1 MIHAQV
7 GGGLLL
13 AALIISTFATGL
25 GLWSAL
31 RQDPTLAWVARRGLY
46 AATAAVAVSSVILV
60 LALVG
65 HDFAIAF
72 VAEHTDRATP
82 VAFLVAAF
90 YGGQEGSLLYWA
102 LVLSLLGSAALAS
115 ASAASLA
122 VRAWAQVVI
131 SGILTFFLTVLVL
144 VASPFATFSLVPPDG
159 LGLNPLLRDQGMLIH
174 PPFLLAG
181 FASFAIPFSF
191 AIAALLARE
200 PGAGW
205 IALTRKF
212 ALLAW
217 GLQTVGLVLGMWW
230 AYHVLGW
237 GGYWGWD
244 PVENVALLPWLA
256 STAYIHSAQIQ
267 ERRGTLRAWNFG
279 LVILSFLLAIFGTF
293 VVRSGIIQSVHSFAV
308 SSIGP
313 WFLGFLIV
321 CVAFSGLVLLIR
333 LPELRSAQ
341 PLEALVSREGAFL
354 LNNLLFITIA
364 IAVLWGT
371 LLPLISTV
379 GGGQQLVAGPPY
391 YERATG
397 PLFLALLGLMAIGPM
412 VPWQRA
418 DNRWLRSL
426 RSQVLAAGLV
436 ATVVFAAGV
445 RSPLQLLTAALL
457 GAAGATC
464 LLEFYRAARF
474 ARRLSSHW
482 LGSAWRLALRNRRR
496 YAAYLAHFGLVL
508 IAAGIAGSHFGQQ
521 EREVVLSPGQQ
532 VTIGNY
538 TLTYV
543 KTSSVTLSDSD
554 EYTAELQMGSETLRP
569 QHLVYGGGQ
578 SGTRVAI
585 RSTPLEDLYV
595 VLSSVNS
602 DGTAAFVL
610 FVNPLVTWIWA
621 GAAILIYGV
630 WLGSLGAR
638 PAVDVVEK
646 RTLVSSELAR
656 AARL

>member
-1 MIHAQV
+1 MIQAEV
-7 GGGLLL
+7 GSGLLL
-13 AALIISTFATGL
+13 AALVVSIFSTGL
-25 GLWSAL
+25 GIWAAL
-31 RQDPTLAWVARRGLY
+31 RRDPALAWVSRRGLY
-46 AATAAVAVSSVILV
+46 AAAIAVVLSSAVLIQAL
-60 LALVG
+60 LA

-72 VAEHTDRATP
+72 VAEHTDMATP

-102 LVLSLLGSAALAS
+102 LILSLLGSAALAS
-115 ASAASLA
+115 ASAASVT
-122 VRAWAQVVI
+122 VRAWAQVI
-131 SGILTFFLTVLVL
+131 ITGILSFFLIVLVI
-144 VASPFATFSLVPPDG
+144 VASPFDTLSVLPPDG
-159 LGLNPLLRDQGMLIH
+159 LGLNPLLRDEGMLIH

-205 IALTRKF
+205 ISLTRKF

-217 GLQTVGLVLGMWW
+217 GLQTVGLTLGMWW

-313 WFLGFLIV
+313 WFLGFL
-321 CVAFSGLVLLIR
+321 VACISFSGLVLLIR
-333 LPELRSAQ
+333 LPELRSDA

-354 LNNLLFITIA
+354 LNNLLFVAIA
-364 IAVLWGT
+364 FAVLWGT
-371 LLPLISTV
+371 LLPVVSSL
-379 GGGQQLVAGPPY
+379 GGGLQQVVGPPY
-391 YERATG
+391 YQRAAG
-397 PLFLALLGLMAIGPM
+397 PLFLLLLGLLSVGPM

-426 RSQVLAAGLV
+426 RTQAFAAAMVVVVLL
-436 ATVVFAAGV
+436 AAGV
-445 RSPLQLLTAALL
+445 RSPLPLLTGALL

-464 LLEFYRAARF
+464 LLELYRGARF
-474 ARRLSSHW
+474 AKRLKGSW
-482 LGSAWRLALRNRRR
+482 LKSAWQLGLRNRRR
-496 YAAYLAHFGLVL
+496 YAAYLAHLGIVL

-538 TLTYV
+538 TLTYLR
-543 KTSSVTLSDSD
+543 TSSVTLSDSD
-554 EYTAELQMGSETLRP
+554 QYTAELRLGPETLRP

-578 SGTRVAI
+578 GGTRVAV

-602 DGTAAFVL
+602 DGTAGFLL

-638 PAVDVVEK
+638 PAVEMAAK
-646 RTLVSSELAR
+646 REVASSALVG
-656 AARL
+656 AAGK